1 MLRWLRA
8 RLRRKRLAAPFPA
21 AWEAILARNVVH
33 DRWLD
38 AAERRRLRDLVRI
51 FVAEKRWEGCGGLV
65 LDDEI
70 RVTIAARAC
79 LLLLGRPAAEDAYRR
94 VRTILVY
101 PSTVV
106 PPPRPLRPFE
116 IATAPIEAPEPILGQ
131 AWLRGPVILVWDAVR
146 RTGRHPEH
154 GHDVVF
160 HEFAHQLDL
169 LDGGADGTPPLA
181 TAEERRRWAEVCSRA
196 FLALRER
203 RAGGERGLLD
213 DYGATNEAEFFA
225 VATEVFF
232 DRPVDLRGEDP
243 DLYGVLTAYYGQDP
257 AARVERGRA

>member
-1 MLRWLRA
+1 MLGWLRA
-8 RLRRKRLAAPFPA
+8 RRRRKLLADPFPA
-21 AWEAILARNVVH
+21 EWEAILARNVVH

-38 AAERRRLRDLVRI
+38 GDEKRRLRDLVRI
-51 FVAEKRWEGCGGLV
+51 FVAEKRWEGCGGLE

-79 LLLLGRPAAEDAYRR
+79 LLILARADDAYRH
-94 VRTILVY
+94 VHTILVY

-106 PPPRPLRPFE
+106 PPPRTLGAFE
-116 IATAPIEAPEPILGQ
+116 VVTAPIDAPRPILGE
-131 AWLRGPVILVWDAVR
+131 ARARGPVILVWDAVR
-146 RTGRHPEH
+146 RTGRHPER

-181 TAEERRRWAEVCSRA
+181 SADERRRWSEVCSRA
-196 FLALRER
+196 FLALRAR
-203 RAGGERGLLD
+203 RARGEPGLLD

-232 DRPVDLRGEDP
+232 DRPLALRREHP
-243 DLYGVLTAYYGQDP
+243 ELYAMLAAYYRQDP
-257 AARVERGRA
+257 AARAVRAEA

>member
-8 RLRRKRLAAPFPA
+8 RRRRKRLAGPFPA
-21 AWEAILARNVVH
+21 AWETILARNVVH

-38 AAERRRLRDLVRI
+38 PAAKRRLRDLVRL
-51 FVAEKRWEGCGGLV
+51 FVAEKRWEGCGGLA

-106 PPPRPLRPFE
+106 PPLRRLRPFE
-116 IATAPIEAPEPILGQ
+116 VATGPVEAPKPILGE
-131 AWLRGPVILVWDAVR
+131 AWPRGPVILVWDAVR
-146 RTGRHPEH
+146 RTGRHPER

-181 TAEERRRWAEVCSRA
+181 SAAERRRWAEVCSRA
-196 FLALRER
+196 FLALRAR
-203 RAGGERGLLD
+203 RARGEPGLLD

-225 VATEVFF
+225 VATEIFF
-232 DRPVDLRGEDP
+232 DRPVELRGEDR
-243 DLYGVLTAYYGQDP
+243 DLYDVLAAYYGQDP
-257 AARVERGRA
+257 ATRVERGRA

>member
-8 RLRRKRLAAPFPA
+8 RRRRKWLAAPFPA

-33 DRWLD
+33 DRWLEAD
-38 AAERRRLRDLVRI
+38 EKRRLRDLVRI
-51 FVAEKRWEGCGGLV
+51 FVAEKKWEGCGGLE

-106 PPPRPLRPFE
+106 PPPRRLRPFE
-116 IATAPIEAPEPILGQ
+116 VATGPIEAPKPILGE
-131 AWLRGPVILVWDAVR
+131 AWPRGPVILVWDAVR
-146 RTGRHPEH
+146 RTGRHAER
-154 GHDVVF
+154 GHDVVL

-181 TAEERRRWAEVCSRA
+181 SADARRRWAEVCSRA

-203 RAGGERGLLD
+203 RARGEPGLLD
-213 DYGATNEAEFFA
+213 PYGATNEAEFFA
-225 VATEVFF
+225 VATETYFT
-232 DRPVDLRGEDP
+232 RPLELAYEHP
-243 DLYGVLTAYYGQDP
+243 ELYALLGDFYRFLP
-257 AARVERGRA
+257 P